1 MFPQQYGNQQRNK
14 PSQPNGQA
22 NKEKRI
28 QFQQDWKVNS
38 YIIRC
43 SLLNNLSALY
53 IGLLLYCT
61 VYICKLHNIQYVLLM
76 YWRIATMN
84 LLIFIFCMS
93 INTSLMCMD
102 YSILRKELDDDY
114 ILFLDEFTNLSM
126 FAAQYNLDATGLQS
140 QLDCVDN
147 NII

>member
-1 MFPQQYGNQQRNK
+1 
-14 PSQPNGQA
+14 
-22 NKEKRI
+22 
-28 QFQQDWKVNS
+28 
-38 YIIRC
+38 
-43 SLLNNLSALY
+43 
-53 IGLLLYCT
+53 
-61 VYICKLHNIQYVLLM
+61 
-76 YWRIATMN
+76 
-84 LLIFIFCMS
+84 
-93 INTSLMCMD
+93 MCMD